1 VTPRRAAYLVA
12 VPGGLLLA
20 ATLALAAAPPP
31 PQPQPRSGPPG
42 GPPPA
47 APAPD
52 PASGAGLFASH
63 CGICHFQMGPG
74 TIMLGRRLGP
84 EHALLAERTDLDPDY
99 VKHVVREG
107 IGGMPPQTRV
117 DLTNVQLDAV
127 AAWLTRPASERTPPH
142 GPPQGPPQ
150 APPQTSGPRNGP

>member
-1 VTPRRAAYLVA
+1 
-12 VPGGLLLA
+12 
-20 ATLALAAAPPP
+20 
-31 PQPQPRSGPPG
+31 
-42 GPPPA
+42 
-47 APAPD
+47 
-52 PASGAGLFASH
+52 
-63 CGICHFQMGPG
+63 MGPG

-142 GPPQGPPQ
+142 GPPQGPPHGPPQ
-150 APPQTSGPRNGP
+150 GPPQTSGPRNGP

>member
-1 VTPRRAAYLVA
+1 VTPRRGAYLAA

-20 ATLALAAAPPP
+20 ATLALAAPP
-31 PQPQPRSGPPG
+31 PRSGPPG
-42 GPPPA
+42 GPPPAA

-117 DLTNVQLDAV
+117 DLTNGQLDAV

-142 GPPQGPPQ
+142 GPPP
-150 APPQTSGPRNGP
+150 TSGPRNGP

>member
-1 VTPRRAAYLVA
+1 VTPRRGAYLAA
-12 VPGGLLLA
+12 VPVGLLLA
-20 ATLALAAAPPP
+20 ATLALAAPP
-31 PQPQPRSGPPG
+31 PRSGPPG
-42 GPPPA
+42 GPPPAA

-127 AAWLTRPASERTPPH
+127 AAWLTRPASERTPPPQGPSQ
-142 GPPQGPPQ
+142 GPPQGPSQ
-150 APPQTSGPRNGP
+150 GSGPRNGP